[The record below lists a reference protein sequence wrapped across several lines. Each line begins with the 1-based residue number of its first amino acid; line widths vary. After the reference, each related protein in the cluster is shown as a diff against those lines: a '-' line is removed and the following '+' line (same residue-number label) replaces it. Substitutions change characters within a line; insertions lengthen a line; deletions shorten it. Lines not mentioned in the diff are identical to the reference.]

1 MGTTTLQPNQTTTVA
16 MTMVMHKGMD
26 GTHLFRLTIPLTGEE
41 EQLEMYVA
49 ADFR

>member
-1 MGTTTLQPNQTTTVA
+1 

-26 GTHLFRLTIPLTGEE
+26 GPHLFRLTIPLVAEG

-49 ADFR
+49 GDFR